1 MPRKGAVEKDT
12 SEFQE
17 IFSRLNPNNRQY
29 TLAIIRSLQFA
40 EEQERRAK
48 EGSASGEK
56 GGGETEGGDAS
67 C

>member
-40 EEQERRAK
+40 EEQERRVK
-48 EGSASGEK
+48 EGPASGEK